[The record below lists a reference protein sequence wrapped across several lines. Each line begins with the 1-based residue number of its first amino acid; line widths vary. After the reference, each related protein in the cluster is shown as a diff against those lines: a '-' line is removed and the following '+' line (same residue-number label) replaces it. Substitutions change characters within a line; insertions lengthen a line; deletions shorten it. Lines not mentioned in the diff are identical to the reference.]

1 MDRRSFKCLKS
12 RHSRAEDFQGWS
24 HLSGIELPK
33 IQNKDVRVLI
43 GSNVPEAFKVME
55 ERKEKRG
62 EPIAVRSLLGW
73 TLMGPTENHQEDSS
87 FSVNFVR
94 LEDGSDSRDEAFLS
108 QVEKFWK
115 TDFVDTLSSTKLA
128 MLVEDERALNLIEDS
143 VVKVSGHYQVALPWR
158 FQPPYLPNN
167 RIAAEQ
173 RLQLL
178 RNKFLRNEEFFRKY
192 KDTVNDYIDK
202 GYAC

>member
-1 MDRRSFKCLKS
+1 
-12 RHSRAEDFQGWS
+12 
-24 HLSGIELPK
+24 
-33 IQNKDVRVLI
+33 
-43 GSNVPEAFKVME
+43 
-55 ERKEKRG
+55 
-62 EPIAVRSLLGW
+62 
-73 TLMGPTENHQEDSS
+73 MGPTEKHQEDSS

-94 LEDGSDSRDEAFLS
+94 LENGSDSRDEALLS

-115 TDFVDTLSSTKLA
+115 TDFVDTLSSTKLT
-128 MLVEDERALNLIEDS
+128 MLVEDERALKLMEDS

-178 RNKFLRNEEFFRKY
+178 RNKFLRDEEFFRKY
-192 KDTVNDYIDK
+192 KDN
-202 GYAC
+202 

>member
-1 MDRRSFKCLKS
+1 
-12 RHSRAEDFQGWS
+12 
-24 HLSGIELPK
+24 
-33 IQNKDVRVLI
+33 
-43 GSNVPEAFKVME
+43 
-55 ERKEKRG
+55 
-62 EPIAVRSLLGW
+62 
-73 TLMGPTENHQEDSS
+73 MGPTENHKEDSS

-94 LEDGSDSRDEAFLS
+94 LEDGRDRRDEALLS

-115 TDFVDTLSSTKLA
+115 TDFVDTLSSTKVA
-128 MLVEDERALNLIEDS
+128 MSVEDEKALKLMEDS

-178 RNKFLRNEEFFRKY
+178 RNKFLRDGEFF
-192 KDTVNDYIDK
+192 
-202 GYAC
+202 